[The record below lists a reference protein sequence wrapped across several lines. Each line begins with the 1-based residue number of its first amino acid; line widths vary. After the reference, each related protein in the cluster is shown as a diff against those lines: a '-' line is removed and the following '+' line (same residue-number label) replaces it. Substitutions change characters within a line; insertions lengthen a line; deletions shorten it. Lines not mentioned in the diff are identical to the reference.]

1 MPDKKLT
8 LEMAARTD
16 AGRERAAN
24 EDNFLGTSNYR
35 SADWIL
41 PPETYTDA
49 GTVMVVADGMGG
61 LNAGEVASRITV
73 DSIKEF
79 LQNFEKT
86 PASDDATR
94 NTLSKAILYAHKK
107 VVAHSKEH
115 AETQGMGSTVV
126 IGFIARNKIYFS
138 WSGDSRGYIF
148 RQGRL
153 QQLTKDHS
161 YVQSLVD
168 DGKLTAEQAFLHP
181 ESNVILQS
189 IGDVDRAP
197 QPDHVSF
204 LLGDN
209 DILLLCS
216 DGVNSMLQDAEI
228 EKVLADHTGSLSQ
241 CAEKLVEAANQAGG
255 VDNITVMLVRVVAGA
270 GAVKTPVT
278 SSETTLDP
286 FAQTTLE
293 NMEKEKNKKLWF
305 IVVVLLVLITSAY
318 LLAPMINK
326 PVTTDPVK
334 PAVVDTMTKQKGEAD
349 SVAQKKRQEKRA
361 DSSATNAG
369 ATNPAGKP
377 PVHTPARPPKQKG
390 DSTNNLTPIEPKQKD
405 LLKKVEEHINEK
417 KPADTVNHPDQDQ
430 TDHI

>member
-16 AGRERAAN
+16 AGRERATN
-24 EDNFLGTSNYR
+24 EDNFLGTANYR
-35 SADWIL
+35 SGDWIL
-41 PPETYTDA
+41 PSETYTDA
-49 GTVMVVADGMGG
+49 GTAMVVADGMGG

-79 LQNFEKT
+79 LQNFEKM

-94 NTLSKAILYAHKK
+94 NMLSKAILYAHKR
-107 VVAHSKEH
+107 VVAHSKDH

-126 IGFIARNKIYFS
+126 IGLIARNKIYFS

-148 RQGRL
+148 RQGKL

-197 QPDHVSF
+197 TPDHVSF

-209 DILLLCS
+209 DVLLLCS

-228 EKVLADHTGSLSQ
+228 ERLLATHTGSLAQ
-241 CAEKLVEAANQAGG
+241 CAENIVEAANQAGG
-255 VDNITVMLVRVVAGA
+255 VDNITVIMAKVISGA
-270 GAVKTPVT
+270 GAVKAATVT
-278 SSETTLDP
+278 SDTTLDP

-293 NMEKEKNKKLWF
+293 NKKKKKKTW
-305 IVVVLLVLITSAY
+305 IIIPVLLLLITMGF
-318 LLAPMINK
+318 LVAPMINK
-326 PVTTDPVK
+326 KPITDPAR
-334 PAVVDTMTKQKGEAD
+334 PPVVDTSAAAKQKKVID
-349 SVAQKKRQEKRA
+349 SIDQKKRQEKPP
-361 DSSATNAG
+361 DSAVIRPVTK
-369 ATNPAGKP
+369 PVIKP
-377 PVHTPARPPKQKG
+377 PVHQPAKPPKQDG
-390 DSTNNLTPIEPKQKD
+390 DSTSLTPIESAKQSEKQKD
-405 LLKKVEEHINEK
+405 N
-417 KPADTVNHPDQDQ
+417 NQ
-430 TDHI
+430 